1 MLRDQTPMC
10 FVATSNAD
18 ASRNFYANALG
29 LTFVEDTPFALVFT
43 LGQGEELRIQKL
55 DAFTPPPNTVLGWA
69 VDDIAAKV
77 RELEARGI
85 SFARYD
91 HMEQDE
97 LGIWTSPSGARVAWF
112 HDPCG
117 NNLSLTQNP

>member
-1 MLRDQTPMC
+1 MLTNQTPMC
-10 FVATSNAD
+10 FVATTDPA
-18 ASRNFYANALG
+18 ASRTFYETTLG
-29 LTFVEDTPFALVFT
+29 LTFIEDTPFALVFT

-55 DAFTPPPNTVLGWA
+55 ETFTPPPNTVLGWA
-69 VDDIAAKV
+69 VDEISAKV
-77 RELEARGI
+77 RELKARGVG
-85 SFARYD
+85 FAHYD